1 MSIQIGMDSLVAEPD
16 CPPLTAPCPDPAWQ
30 VLVVDCDPG
39 MHGMVRGAFEGLE
52 LLGRP
57 LASLHAST
65 RAQACA
71 MLIAGSGIAVVLLGA
86 LADGDAGDGEML
98 DFIRHTAG
106 LGDTR
111 IVLCTAQSGQAPDQ
125 DTLLR
130 YDINDFRAKAELA
143 QGRLLPVVL
152 AAIRSYDQR
161 CSIEASR
168 RSLELIVRSSAA
180 LLEQPDLHAF
190 AAGVITQLDA
200 LLDGAARGMVCML
213 HGASADSCRV
223 VAATDTF
230 AAFSGRA
237 LDTLPDTRCRQ
248 LLARALKF
256 CQNIHGEEGGIAL
269 YFGDR
274 SERGMA
280 VFVDTPYP
288 HSALD
293 RQLLDVFSINMRTL
307 LLNRDLLDRLRRF
320 AYYDPLV
327 RLPNRAHFVEKV
339 DDCVRR
345 GGAQDHILALIDI
358 DDFSAANDVM
368 GHTFGDRLLEAAAR
382 RLADAL
388 PPGVLLARVGSDTF
402 GVLGEARHV
411 ALPQLLQCMQ
421 PPPVVDGVPQKVS
434 LTCGYVHLPS
444 GAQAGADLVK
454 DATIALKRAKRD
466 HRGQHLQYLEH
477 MGREARDRAM
487 LLSDLRAAIDEAQ
500 LFLVYQPQLHLGT
513 GALVGMEALLRWRLP
528 DGRFVSPDDF
538 IPIAEHSGLIAPLG
552 QWVLSTACQSL
563 SDLAREG
570 LAPPHI
576 SVNVSVVQ
584 LQDPAFP
591 DAVRAALA
599 ASGLRGS
606 QLELEITESVA
617 VVPTQLLQ
625 STLAS
630 LRAHGVS
637 IAIDDFGTGYS
648 SLSYLERLPLDRIK
662 IDRSFVRRPTGAQ
675 GARIAEMIVRLGHQ
689 LGLRVMA
696 EGIEDAATWE
706 SLLRMGCDEGQGYH
720 IAVPMDLPQLRTW
733 LAARPAARGQFERS
747 GGK

>member
-1 MSIQIGMDSLVAEPD
+1 MDGPVAEPE
-16 CPPLTAPCPDPAWQ
+16 CQPAAAPCADPAWQ
-30 VLVVDCDPG
+30 VLVVDGDPG
-39 MHGMVRGAFEGLE
+39 VHGVVQDTLEGVE

-57 LASLHAST
+57 LGCLHAYT
-65 RAQACA
+65 RSQARA
-71 MLIAGSGIAVVLLGA
+71 MLLGASGIAVVLLGA
-86 LADGDAGDGEML
+86 TEDGDAGDAEML

-106 LGDTR
+106 LGNTR
-111 IVLCTAQSGQAPDQ
+111 IVLCTAQAGHAPDE

-130 YDINDFRAKAELA
+130 YDINDFRAKSEWA

-152 AAIRSYDQR
+152 SAIRSYEQR
-161 CSIEASR
+161 CSIDASR

-180 LLEQPDLHAF
+180 LLEEPDLQAF
-190 AAGVITQLDA
+190 ATGVLTQLGA
-200 LLDGAARGMVCML
+200 LLDGGARGMACML
-213 HGASADSCRV
+213 HGAAADSCRV
-223 VAATDTF
+223 VAATGRF
-230 AAFSGRA
+230 AGCIGRDIDA
-237 LDTLPDTRCRQ
+237 LPDVRCRQ

-256 CQNIHGEEGGIAL
+256 SHNVHGEEGGIAL
-269 YFGDR
+269 YFGNR

-280 VFVDTPYP
+280 VFVDTPHP
-288 HSALD
+288 HNALD

-345 GGAQDHILALIDI
+345 GGAQDHVLALIDI

-368 GHTFGDRLLEAAAR
+368 GHAFGYRLLEAVAR

-388 PPGVLLARVGSDTF
+388 PSGVLLARVGSDTF
-402 GVLGEARHV
+402 GVLGEARQV
-411 ALPQLLQCMQ
+411 ALPQLLQCVR

-444 GAQAGADLVK
+444 DAQKGADLVK

-487 LLSDLRAAIDEAQ
+487 LLSDLRAAIDDAR

-552 QWVLSTACQSL
+552 QWVLSTACQTL
-563 SDLAREG
+563 CALAREG
-570 LAPPHI
+570 LTPPRI

-630 LRAHGVS
+630 LRADGVS

-675 GARIAEMIVRLGHQ
+675 GARIAEMILRLGHQ

-696 EGIEDAATWE
+696 EGIEDAATWDA
-706 SLLRMGCDEGQGYH
+706 LLRMGCDEGQGYH
-720 IAVPMDLPQLRTW
+720 IAVPMDLQQLRAW
-733 LAARPAARGQFERS
+733 LAARPAAQRQFGRS
-747 GGK
+747 GGR